1 MPRGQDISNFPSLI
15 AHQTKLQKE
24 RSPSPHRRLPAKR
37 SHSED
42 VYSERSDHNE
52 QQKSTTSNNVDV
64 KSNVEVKQQ
73 PEHRPV
79 RENPLIKYASVNKE
93 KKQLDTKRKLQ
104 YTKSETKDDKP
115 LVLEKPLPILNV
127 ENCETLS
134 KGTIQ
139 TIEKHVTEKP
149 IIDITN
155 KYNVND
161 KILEKHVS
169 FDGGYE
175 LKESPVRSK
184 IKKRE
189 LKQTQS
195 LIERKV
201 RTNSINDDN
210 NYVTSGEEAG
220 HSSTNTHYSKDEA
233 VPVELCDIEPFSGTV
248 FRKVTVRR
256 RRQDM
261 RKIQTVDTGKII
273 MTF

>member
-1 MPRGQDISNFPSLI
+1 MV
-15 AHQTKLQKE
+15 AHHTKLQKE
-24 RSPSPHRRLPAKR
+24 RSPSPHRLR

-52 QQKSTTSNNVDV
+52 PQKATTSNNVDV
-64 KSNVEVKQQ
+64 KSIEEEVKRNEQ
-73 PEHRPV
+73 RPI

-93 KKQLDTKRKLQ
+93 KKQSENKRK
-104 YTKSETKDDKP
+104 TKTETYG
-115 LVLEKPLPILNV
+115 EKPLALEQSLPVLNV
-127 ENCETLS
+127 ENCDTNS
-134 KGTIQ
+134 KDNSH
-139 TIEKHVTEKP
+139 TIEKLVSEKP
-149 IIDITN
+149 IIEIAN

-169 FDGGYE
+169 FDSGNE
-175 LKESPVRSK
+175 MKESPVRSK

-201 RTNSINDDN
+201 RTNSINEDN
-210 NYVTSGEEAG
+210 NYVTSGEETG
-220 HSSTNTHYSKDEA
+220 GLSSIDNIQSTKDET
-233 VPVELCDIEPFSGTV
+233 VPVELCDIEPISGTV

-261 RKIQTVDTGKII
+261 RKIQTVDTGKINNYYYYYYY
-273 MTF
+273 